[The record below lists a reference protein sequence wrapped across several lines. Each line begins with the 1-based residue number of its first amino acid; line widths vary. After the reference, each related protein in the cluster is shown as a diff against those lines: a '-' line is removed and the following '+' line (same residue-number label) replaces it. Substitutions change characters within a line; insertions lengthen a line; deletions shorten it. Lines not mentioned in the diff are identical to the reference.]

1 MKENYYRHIIL
12 SDTELYIVGN
22 PDNGFFCEKSD
33 LEKWEKKMPCDICRS
48 LECERGGPSLLCSEW
63 LKKRLKKKKEKNK
76 PTNNDYLVFM
86 L

>member
-33 LEKWEKKMPCDICRS
+33 LEEWEKEMPCDIVRY
-48 LECERGGPSLLCSEW
+48 EV
-63 LKKRLKKKKEKNK
+63 
-76 PTNNDYLVFM
+76 TY
-86 L
+86 